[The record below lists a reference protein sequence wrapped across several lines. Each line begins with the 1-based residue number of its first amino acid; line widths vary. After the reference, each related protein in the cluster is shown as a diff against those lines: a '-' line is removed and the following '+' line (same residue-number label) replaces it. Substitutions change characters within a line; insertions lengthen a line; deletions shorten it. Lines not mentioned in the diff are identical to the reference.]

1 MKLKD
6 HYAALRA
13 IHAELAA
20 IAEQTKTMAHANL
33 ADPSNTDW
41 LYIMDRQ
48 DALLGQLS
56 RLDNQPLE
64 L

>member
-13 IHAELAA
+13 IHAELAS
-20 IAEQTKTMAHANL
+20 IAEQTKTMAHRNL
-33 ADPSNTDW
+33 ADPSNGDW
-41 LYIMDRQ
+41 LSIMSQQ
-48 DALLGQLS
+48 DALLYQLG
-56 RLDNQPLE
+56 RLYGQPLE

>member
-6 HYAALRA
+6 YHAALRA

-33 ADPSNTDW
+33 ADPSNSDW
-41 LYIMDRQ
+41 VYIMNQQ
-48 DALLGQLS
+48 DALLGQLG
-56 RLDNQPLE
+56 RLDGQPLE